1 MRSRPTPGDKESLE
15 ASMRLV
21 DKTALVTGGGT
32 GIGAATARTLVEE
45 GARVCVMGRRRDPLT
60 KVVAGLPSGSAIAH
74 QGDVSRVEEVA
85 AAVRETVEFGNGRLD
100 VVVNNAGIGPEGTV
114 EDGDLD
120 DWSRTLEINLTGPM
134 LVMRAAIPHLRRSGG
149 GAIVNI
155 SSASG
160 RRPFPGLAAYCV
172 SKAGLIMLTQ
182 QAAIDL
188 GGDHIRVNTICPG
201 WVRTPMSENDM
212 NTVIAIHGGDTES
225 AFATVSRDTPL
236 TRVAMPTEIASIVSF
251 LASDDAS
258 FISGAVIAA
267 DGGSTVVDVSTL
279 AFIDRRQAGA

>member
-1 MRSRPTPGDKESLE
+1 MRF
-15 ASMRLV
+15 V

-32 GIGAATARTLVEE
+32 GIGAAIARTLVKD
-45 GARVCVMGRRRDPLT
+45 GARVSVMGRRREPLDN
-60 KVVAGLPSGSAIAH
+60 VVASLPSGSAIA
-74 QGDVSRVEEVA
+74 QQADVSRFEEVA
-85 AAVRETVEFGNGRLD
+85 AAVRETVEFGGGRLD
-100 VVVNNAGIGPEGTV
+100 VVVNNAGVGPEGTV

-149 GAIVNI
+149 GAIVNV
-155 SSASG
+155 SSAAG

-182 QAAIDL
+182 QAAVDF
-188 GGDHIRVNTICPG
+188 GGDHIRVNAICPG

-212 NTVIAIHGGDTES
+212 EAVVAVHGGDKES
-225 AFATVSRDTPL
+225 AFATISRDTPL
-236 TRVAMPTEIASIVSF
+236 TRVAMPTEIASIASF
-251 LASDDAS
+251 LASEDAS

-267 DGGSTVVDVSTL
+267 DGGSTLFDVSAL
-279 AFIDRRQAGA
+279 AFVRAVGSGPST